1 LCCAPA
7 NRPAAE
13 PLDRSA
19 VANFEL
25 ARSHRIAIDLAGVGD
40 GASEHAGSQPP
51 GSFEAETGCA
61 LEGTVPICYRAY
73 AQAWRRADCD
83 ATRLKGDHPVNRR
96 KFHEIWIEQ
105 CDAAQEI
112 KLRYGLKAAFDY
124 IVAEKLLNFT
134 DAAASD
140 PEFAR
145 ELPRFIARVKGLF
158 TPQEIRTQLDRIGHE
173 LREYDADIEE
183 GDNFSKADELREE
196 DELIIES
203 PAAAAERARQFAT
216 IRELLT
222 VAELGTS

>member
-1 LCCAPA
+1 
-7 NRPAAE
+7 
-13 PLDRSA
+13 
-19 VANFEL
+19 
-25 ARSHRIAIDLAGVGD
+25 
-40 GASEHAGSQPP
+40 
-51 GSFEAETGCA
+51 
-61 LEGTVPICYRAY
+61 
-73 AQAWRRADCD
+73 
-83 ATRLKGDHPVNRR
+83 VNRR

-124 IVAEKLLNFT
+124 IVAEKLLNF
-134 DAAASD
+134 AAASD

-145 ELPRFIARVKGLF
+145 ELPRFIAQVKGLF

-216 IRELLT
+216 IRELLI

>member
-1 LCCAPA
+1 M
-7 NRPAAE
+7 
-13 PLDRSA
+13 
-19 VANFEL
+19 
-25 ARSHRIAIDLAGVGD
+25 
-40 GASEHAGSQPP
+40 
-51 GSFEAETGCA
+51 
-61 LEGTVPICYRAY
+61 
-73 AQAWRRADCD
+73 
-83 ATRLKGDHPVNRR
+83 NRR

-124 IVAEKLLNFT
+124 IVAEKLLNF
-134 DAAASD
+134 AAASD

-145 ELPRFIARVKGLF
+145 ELPRFIAQVKGLF

-216 IRELLT
+216 IRELLI